1 MGVCLRG
8 WAFTPQP
15 CDPIEL
21 ALKENLDK
29 WPLKIFNKSYFFGL
43 GGFRWDTLGTWCF
56 NFVTEKKDNFQ
67 KN

>member
-29 WPLKIFNKSYFFGL
+29 WPLKIFNKSYFLGWVGL
-43 GGFRWDTLGTWCF
+43 DGILWVPDALIL
-56 NFVTEKKDNFQ
+56 
-67 KN
+67 